1 MDDYQAVLIA
11 IQHTWLYWAALV
23 FFASYPVVTSVMWMT
38 TSLIFVFRW
47 ERKDIELAPGT
58 STVFVPLVTVII
70 PAHNE
75 AAVIER
81 SLGAVC
87 RMQYPRFEVIVVNDG
102 STDDTAAK
110 VRPFVVPGR
119 VRLLDK
125 KVNEGKA
132 LAINDALPLARGEI
146 VLTLDADAEP
156 EPNLLTAI
164 VPHFRAARVAAVT
177 GNPRVRNTE
186 TFLAR
191 LQAVEFTSII
201 SLLRRSQRVW
211 GRIVTVSGVVAA
223 FRRSALFDVGG
234 FSPNMPTEDIE
245 VTWKLQRAFY
255 DVRYEPNAVVWMT
268 VPRSLRGLFKQRLRW
283 ARGLMQVLRK
293 HHGVMREWRFR
304 RMWPIFV
311 ESALSILWA
320 CCFVVLTT
328 LWILSYAAGYPPVGA
343 SPIPNFWGMTIGTLC
358 LLQLAIGTLV
368 DRRYDRDIW
377 RYFPYAVYYPIIYW
391 ALLALATVLSL
402 RYLFVKPPQQSVTWT
417 TQRSGGAS

>member
-1 MDDYQAVLIA
+1 MDDYQSVLIA
-11 IQHTWLYWAALV
+11 IQHTWIYWAALV
-23 FFASYPVVTSVMWMT
+23 FFAAYPVVTSVMWVT

-58 STVFVPLVTVII
+58 STVFVPMVTVII

-75 AAVIER
+75 EAVIER
-81 SLGAVC
+81 SLAAVC
-87 RMQYPRFEVIVVNDG
+87 RMEYPRYEVIVVNDG
-102 STDDTAAK
+102 STDATADK
-110 VRPFVVPGR
+110 ILPFVVPGR
-119 VRLLDK
+119 VRFLDK

-156 EPNLLTAI
+156 VPNLLATI

-177 GNPRVRNTE
+177 GNPRVRNTD

-245 VTWKLQRAFY
+245 VTWKLQRRFY

-268 VPRSLRGLFKQRLRW
+268 VPSSLRGLFKQRLRW

-293 HHGVMREWRFR
+293 HHDVLLHWRFR

-311 ESALSILWA
+311 ESTLSILWA
-320 CCFVVLTT
+320 LCFVVLTT

-358 LLQLAIGTLV
+358 LVQLAIGTLV

-402 RYLFVKPPQQSVTWT
+402 RYVFVRPPRQSVTWT
-417 TQRSGGAS
+417 TQRSGGAA

>member
-1 MDDYQAVLIA
+1 MFELQPLLIA
-11 IQHTWLYWAALV
+11 VQHTTLYDMALI
-23 FFASYPVVTSVMWMT
+23 FFATYPVVTSLMWVT

-47 ERKDIELAPGT
+47 ERKDIDVAPGT
-58 STVFVPLVTVII
+58 SREFVPFVTVLI

-75 AAVIER
+75 ESVIGNSLAAACRIE
-81 SLGAVC
+81 
-87 RMQYPRFEVIVVNDG
+87 YPRYEVLVVNDG
-102 STDDTAAK
+102 STDGTVDA
-110 VRPFVVPGR
+110 VMPFVRAGR
-119 VRLLDK
+119 ARLLDK
-125 KVNEGKA
+125 RVNEGKA

-156 EPNLLTAI
+156 VPDILTH
-164 VPHFRAARVAAVT
+164 VVQHFRSARVAAVT

-234 FSPNMPTEDIE
+234 FSPDMPTEDIE
-245 VTWKLQRAFY
+245 VTWKLQRRFY

-268 VPRSLRGLFKQRLRW
+268 VPASYRAHFRQRLRW

-293 HHGVMREWRFR
+293 HWGVMADWRLR

-320 CCFVVLTT
+320 FCFVVLTL
-328 LWILSYAAGYPPVGA
+328 LWAASYASGYPPIGA

-358 LLQLAIGTLV
+358 LVQLAVGTLV
-368 DRRYDRDIW
+368 DRRYDREIW
-377 RYFPYAVYYPIIYW
+377 RYFPYAIYYPLIYW
-391 ALLALATVLSL
+391 AILALTSVLSL
-402 RYLFVKPPQQSVTWT
+402 RYLFMRPQRESITWNT
-417 TQRSGGAS
+417 RRSGGAS